1 MKHYLFFLRHFN
13 DTDNIEPAIYFL
25 LKDKPQAQ
33 ATVFY
38 YSLDFDF
45 RQNKNLT
52 FLKQTFG
59 ERFKVDWIGWHLGI
73 NPDLLFRPD
82 YLGSAY
88 NAYTRRAPWRRC
100 LDGVTGRSRFQFPR
114 AVLSNVISKLL
125 NEHGHPKLVIFDQ
138 NRTHQIGGL
147 LNSLRQHGVER
158 IISLPVSPFVN
169 INVMRSDRFGSLDA
183 VFLDYM
189 HDYSGFDAVGISD
202 RHYLDSLERTYRLL
216 GRASPLSHHGVPLG
230 SIRFC
235 QEWLQIREKRVAP
248 YSGAGANSKR
258 RLLFLLSQPAAN
270 SNWHAVHSSIEMLG
284 HLTEYEVV
292 IKPHTRRFRADLGSL
307 PDNIRVET
315 EVDSSSLVDWAD
327 IILFWG
333 TSMALEG
340 YCKSKVMLCADFL
353 NTNEIVFAKYNA
365 GQILRSLDDL
375 HEALTHYADKSTKLG
390 NQQQED
396 VRTMLFNVVH
406 NGTEESSVPDRYLAF
421 IEKQEQLS
429 EGYLQ

>member
-25 LKDKPQAQ
+25 LKQKPQAH

-45 RQNKNLT
+45 RGNRNLA
-52 FLKQTFG
+52 FLKETFG
-59 ERFKVDWIGWHLGI
+59 DRFKIDWIGWHLGV
-73 NPDLLFRPD
+73 NPNLLFRPD
-82 YLGSAY
+82 YFGATFD
-88 NAYTRRAPWRRC
+88 AYTRRAPWRRC
-100 LDGVTGRSRFQFPR
+100 LDGITGRSRFQFPQTT
-114 AVLSNVISKLL
+114 LSNVISNVLH
-125 NEHGHPKLVIFDQ
+125 EHDYPKLVIFDQ
-138 NRTHQIGGL
+138 NRTHQIDGL
-147 LNSLRQHGVER
+147 LNTLRQHGVTR

-169 INVMRSDRFGSLDA
+169 INVMRSNRFGSLDPH
-183 VFLDYM
+183 FLDHI

-202 RHYLDSLERTYRLL
+202 RHYLQSLERTYRLL
-216 GRASPLSHHGVPLG
+216 CRASPLSHHGIPLG

-235 QEWLQIREKRVAP
+235 QEWLQIREKRVTP
-248 YSGAGANSKR
+248 YSGAEATSKR

-270 SNWHAVHSSIEMLG
+270 SNWHAVRSSIEMLG
-284 HLTEYEVV
+284 HLTDYTVV

-307 PDNIRVET
+307 PDNINVEA
-315 EVDSSSLVDWAD
+315 EADSSSLINWAD

-375 HEALTHYADKSTKLG
+375 HEALTYYEDEPDNLTYR
-390 NQQQED
+390 QED

-406 NGTEESSVPDRYLAF
+406 NGTKECSVPDRYLAF
-421 IEKQEQLS
+421 IEKQERLS
-429 EGYLQ
+429 EGNSQ